1 MIEKILRKFQGNPWL
16 AYALTLLGV
25 VLYFIQAWAYA
36 HIQTSFVD
44 EGGYLYVGDLYAR
57 GILRPFQ
64 DYAIPRW
71 YAPLSY
77 LIPGQI
83 EKWLGASLLTGRYF
97 SVFCGMMML
106 IPLWFIARRFGGKWW
121 GVAIIWGMALTP
133 ISVQIYSLALSQALV
148 ACLLAWSLMFIL
160 GERRPMWQVAAGSIL
175 AGLVMMTRQ
184 NLIPVLPLLVVYVFW
199 QHGKKAGWWALAGC
213 LLPALVIHALYWPNI
228 LQLWAIW
235 LPASL
240 TPFLDAFRFPAANLV
255 SGSSIGFSGRLL
267 AFLQGFRFHYF
278 TMLGF
283 IVSIFLWPRTSE
295 WKDQTNKRAAYFLGT
310 LFLILTLLHAWATI
324 TSSDQ
329 ADTCTFCFTPYL
341 AFFDV
346 TALLLV
352 VVSFSSWRKKIS
364 RTVQAGIVLF
374 VLLLSPGLGY
384 ATFDRFGP
392 WLLNIKFPAIT
403 RGLDPRHWVPFITLW
418 DILANK
424 FHLDYWKSR
433 VPVAIIAAFILGM
446 LLLIL
451 GRLVHKRLP
460 NRERTGAYSFGAFI
474 LIALLGSGVLLSP
487 LMGGTYRENGTC
499 HADIPQTYEQIG
511 EALTSI
517 IPAGSQVYWEAKT
530 VVPLLYAPG
539 IKIYTP
545 QIYGLY
551 SFRLGGDPDQLVKY
565 GLWNDELAKRW
576 RAEAGFIVTEVNWYQ
591 VYRPGGDL
599 DTTKFEEF
607 QTAPANPCDPYS
619 YLLIYERKP

>member
-1 MIEKILRKFQGNPWL
+1 MINKILRKFQGNPWS
-16 AYALTLLGV
+16 AYTLTLLGV
-25 VLYFIQAWAYA
+25 VLYFVQAWAYA

-64 DYAIPRW
+64 DYTIPRW

-83 EKWLGASLLTGRYF
+83 EKWFGASLLTGRYF

-133 ISVQIYSLALSQALV
+133 ISVQVYSLALSQALV
-148 ACLLAWSLMFIL
+148 ACLLAWSLMCVL
-160 GERRPMWQVAAGSIL
+160 GKQRPVWKIVAGSIL
-175 AGLVMMTRQ
+175 AGLVVMTRH
-184 NLIPVLPLLVVYVFW
+184 NLLPLVPLLTAYIFW
-199 QHGKKAGWWALAGC
+199 QHGKKAGWWSLTGC
-213 LLPALVIHALYWPNI
+213 LLPILIVHAVYWPNI
-228 LQLWAIW
+228 LQLWAVW
-235 LPASL
+235 LPANL
-240 TPFLDAFRFPAANLV
+240 TPFLNTFRFPAASLV
-255 SGSSIGFSGRLL
+255 TENSFDLSASLL
-267 AFLQGFRFHYF
+267 ALLQGFRFHYF
-278 TMLGF
+278 SMFGF
-283 IVSIFLWPRTSE
+283 IVCVFLWPRACE

-310 LFLILTLLHAWATI
+310 LFFILTLLHAWATV

-329 ADTCTFCFTPYL
+329 TITCTFCFTPYL
-341 AFFDV
+341 SFFDI
-346 TALLLV
+346 TALLLIIV
-352 VVSFSSWRKKIS
+352 AASSWRKKIS
-364 RTVQAGIVLF
+364 TIVQVAIVLF
-374 VLLLSPGLGY
+374 VVILSTGLGY
-384 ATFDRFGP
+384 ASFDRFGP
-392 WLLNIKFPAIT
+392 WLLNVKFPAIT
-403 RGLDPRHWVPFITLW
+403 RGLNPHLWTPFITIW

-424 FHLDYWKSR
+424 YHLDYWTSR
-433 VPVAIIAAFILGM
+433 VYVPIVIALILGIILIILM
-446 LLLIL
+446 AIVYKALVKRIYLRGYSYGSLLLIASL
-451 GRLVHKRLP
+451 G
-460 NRERTGAYSFGAFI
+460 
-474 LIALLGSGVLLSP
+474 LGVILSP
-487 LMGGTYRENGTC
+487 LMGGTYRENGIC

-551 SFRLGGDPDQLVKY
+551 SFRLDGDPNQLVKY

-576 RAEAGFIVTEVNWYQ
+576 SSEASFVVTEVNWYQ
-591 VYRPGGDL
+591 AYRPGGDL
-599 DTTKFEEF
+599 DTAPFEEF
-607 QTAPANPCDPYS
+607 QTAPVNPCDPYS
-619 YLLIYERKP
+619 YLLIYKRKP